1 MIKKFVVKAL
11 NEDLGRGDLFEIISY
26 PKEATAK
33 ITSKDSGVFAGEI
46 YAKELCKYLNCE
58 IDLLIQDGM
67 SIKNGDT
74 LAKLK
79 GDTNS
84 LLKLERTLLNLLQH
98 ASGIATNTQ
107 KYVKK
112 IENLNVVLL
121 DTRKTR
127 PLLRNFEKYAVRCGG
142 AHNHRFGLDDALMLK
157 DTHLAILKDLKSS
170 VQKARKLLPFTTK
183 IEVECENLDQAKE
196 AFLAGVDIIMCDN
209 MSLSEIKK
217 VVKLKD
223 EKYPHVKLEASG
235 GISLE
240 NIEIIAKSGVDA
252 ISVGSL
258 IHQAKWLDFSM
269 KMEPFNGR

>member
-33 ITSKDSGVFAGEI
+33 IISKDSGVFAGEI

>member
-33 ITSKDSGVFAGEI
+33 IISKDSGVFAGEI

-58 IDLLIQDGM
+58 IDLLTQDGK

>member
-33 ITSKDSGVFAGEI
+33 IISKDSGVFAGEI
-46 YAKELCKYLNCE
+46 YAKELCRYLNCE

-127 PLLRNFEKYAVRCGG
+127 PLLRSFEKYAVRCGG

>member
-33 ITSKDSGVFAGEI
+33 IISKDSGVFAGEI
-46 YAKELCKYLNCE
+46 YAKELCRYLNCE
-58 IDLLIQDGM
+58 IDLLTQDGK

-157 DTHLAILKDLKSS
+157 DTHLAILKDLKNS
-170 VQKARKLLPFTTK
+170 VQKARQLLPFTTK

-209 MSLSEIKK
+209 MSLSEIER

>member
-33 ITSKDSGVFAGEI
+33 IISKDSGVFAGEI

-58 IDLLIQDGM
+58 IDLLTQDGM